1 MLSLGPLW
9 APSRPWALMEDP
21 EKHPG
26 VTGVQLGG
34 ASCGSVHG
42 PVTLSAT
49 AMLGSDARLESVN

>member
-1 MLSLGPLW
+1 MI
-9 APSRPWALMEDP
+9 DP